1 MATPALNKEEAVR
14 KRYAEGARKSEAS
27 LCCPTSY
34 DPALLK
40 AIPDEVLSIDYG
52 CGDPTKYVQ
61 AGDTVLDL
69 GSGSGKNCFLACQI
83 AGPTG
88 RVIGVDM
95 TDSMLEVAE
104 RNAPEVARRLGYAN
118 VEFRKGKI
126 QDLRLNMAEL
136 DEWLAA
142 HPVRAAEDLA
152 ELESTMNE
160 LRATRTL
167 IADDSVDVV
176 ISNCVLN
183 LVRPEDKKQLFTEIF
198 RVLKRGGRAVI
209 SDIVSDEDVPLA
221 MQQDVELWSGC
232 ISGAFR

>member
-1 MATPALNKEEAVR
+1 MATPALNKEEAVSNG
-14 KRYAEGARKSEAS
+14 YGEGARKSEAS
-27 LCCPTSY
+27 LCCPTGY

-95 TDSMLEVAE
+95 TDSMLEVGE
-104 RNAPEVARRLGYAN
+104 RNAPEVARRVGYVN

-126 QDLRLNMAEL
+126 QDLRFNMAAL
-136 DEWLAA
+136 DEWRSA
-142 HPVRAAEDLA
+142 HPSRAAEYLS
-152 ELESTMNE
+152 ELQ
-160 LRATRTL
+160 
-167 IADDSVDVV
+167 
-176 ISNCVLN
+176 SN
-183 LVRPEDKKQLFTEIF
+183 
-198 RVLKRGGRAVI
+198 
-209 SDIVSDEDVPLA
+209 
-221 MQQDVELWSGC
+221 MQE
-232 ISGAFR
+232 